1 MKKAKKNTPKT
12 MDEVSKGYEKF
23 IQGKELNDNGRELFG
38 KALKNA
44 SKPKQR
50 GSK

>member
-23 IQGKELNDNGRELFG
+23 IQGKELNDNGRELFEKILK
-38 KALKNA
+38 KAVK
-44 SKPKQR
+44 SKQH